1 MPLMRPT
8 RPAGALE
15 AVLGT
20 LEDRNAAHDSD
31 RFGISRADQ
40 AYPLGTLEDRN
51 AAHDSDRS
59 SISRADQAYPR
70 VSCHGRSRT

>member
-1 MPLMRPT
+1 M
-8 RPAGALE
+8 LE
-15 AVLGT
+15 AVLGP

-31 RFGISRADQ
+31 RFCLSREDQ

>member
-40 AYPLGTLEDRN
+40 AYR
-51 AAHDSDRS
+51 
-59 SISRADQAYPR
+59 R
-70 VSCHGRSRT
+70 V